1 MRQITLERVRTG
13 PEPADVGFG
22 GRFMFA
28 TSFGAVLNPINSS
41 IIAIALVAIGH
52 SMHVGTATTIWLVSA
67 LYLATSVG
75 QPTMGKLADQ
85 MGARRV
91 YLGGLALVALGGVLG
106 LPWAS
111 LTPLIAARIIIGLGT
126 SAAYPAAVA
135 LIRRQSERLS
145 QRTPGRVLGALA
157 TAGQVT
163 MAVGPLLG
171 GFLLTVGGWRSIFL
185 INIPLAG
192 LGAAFVLVWLPHD
205 EPIAVERGNG
215 TPDQPAAWR
224 RIDPVGLVVFA
235 AGLTMLLLFLMN
247 PTRPNWYYL
256 GAAVALLF
264 ALTAWERRWP
274 TPFIDVRMLVANRA
288 LTFTYIR
295 YAMAFVGIY
304 GIIYGWTQ
312 WLEQSAGRSAS
323 AAGLLLTPA
332 FVVAAVLSMLG
343 SRNRAVFTPLV
354 VGTVAMILGAL
365 FLLILNS
372 RSATWELLVANILFG
387 VPTGLNVVGNQSAMY
402 AQTPAAHI
410 GTASGLLRTAGYL
423 GAILSTSLISAT
435 FGQRATDSG
444 LHGFAIVL
452 TVLSALMLVLTV
464 ADPSVRPR
472 RQTDPKGAPVTVA
485 NRARERQ

>member
-1 MRQITLERVRTG
+1 
-13 PEPADVGFG
+13 
-22 GRFMFA
+22 
-28 TSFGAVLNPINSS
+28 
-41 IIAIALVAIGH
+41 
-52 SMHVGTATTIWLVSA
+52 
-67 LYLATSVG
+67 
-75 QPTMGKLADQ
+75 
-85 MGARRV
+85 
-91 YLGGLALVALGGVLG
+91 
-106 LPWAS
+106 
-111 LTPLIAARIIIGLGT
+111 
-126 SAAYPAAVA
+126 
-135 LIRRQSERLS
+135 
-145 QRTPGRVLGALA
+145 
-157 TAGQVT
+157 
-163 MAVGPLLG
+163 
-171 GFLLTVGGWRSIFL
+171 
-185 INIPLAG
+185 
-192 LGAAFVLVWLPHD
+192 
-205 EPIAVERGNG
+205 
-215 TPDQPAAWR
+215 
-224 RIDPVGLVVFA
+224 
-235 AGLTMLLLFLMN
+235 MN